1 MAARDTQ
8 DDAARVLVVDDD
20 AALAEMVQIV
30 LQREG
35 YLTYWCD
42 NGADAVDSCTGFR
55 PDLILLDLMLPGR
68 NGIEV
73 CRDIRRTSGVPIIML
88 TARSETADVVSGLES
103 GADDYVSKPFK
114 TKELVARIRARLR
127 QPNDLA
133 APDVITL
140 GGLVIDTA
148 AHRVTRGGGGA
159 EIMLTPWSSR
169 SSSPWLAD
177 PMSSSAETPCSRRC
191 GAISAAPPTPD
202 WSTSTSSDCAPRS
215 SWTRNTLASSSRC
228 EAPDTEPVGKNADRW
243 PGSLGRD
250 VSHTSPPHAACGG
263 RPCRCG

>member
-1 MAARDTQ
+1 VTARDTQ

-55 PDLILLDLMLPGR
+55 PDLLLLDLMLPGR

-148 AHRVTRGGGGA
+148 AHRVTRDGA
-159 EIMLTPWSSR
+159 EIMLTPLELEILVALAHRPNVVLSRDTLLEEVWGYQR
-169 SSSPWLAD
+169 SSAD
-177 PMSSSAETPCSRRC
+177 TRLVNVHVQRLRSKIELDPEHPRLIITVR
-191 GAISAAPPTPD
+191 GAGYRA
-202 WSTSTSSDCAPRS
+202 
-215 SWTRNTLASSSRC
+215 
-228 EAPDTEPVGKNADRW
+228 
-243 PGSLGRD
+243 
-250 VSHTSPPHAACGG
+250 GG
-263 RPCRCG
+263 EER

>member
-42 NGADAVDSCTGFR
+42 NGADALDSCTGFN

-148 AHRVTRGGGGA
+148 AHRVTRDGA
-159 EIMLTPWSSR
+159 EIMLTPLELEILVALAHRPNVVLSRDTLLEEVWGYQR
-169 SSSPWLAD
+169 SSAATRLVNVHVQRLRSKIELD
-177 PMSSSAETPCSRRC
+177 PEHPRLIITVR
-191 GAISAAPPTPD
+191 GAGYRA
-202 WSTSTSSDCAPRS
+202 
-215 SWTRNTLASSSRC
+215 
-228 EAPDTEPVGKNADRW
+228 
-243 PGSLGRD
+243 
-250 VSHTSPPHAACGG
+250 GG
-263 RPCRCG
+263 EER

>member
-1 MAARDTQ
+1 MTARDTQ

-35 YLTYWCD
+35 YVTYWCD

-148 AHRVTRGGGGA
+148 AHRVTRDGA
-159 EIMLTPWSSR
+159 EIMLTPLELEILVALAHRPNVVLSRDTLLEEVWGYQR
-169 SSSPWLAD
+169 SSAD
-177 PMSSSAETPCSRRC
+177 TRLVNVHVQRLRSKIELDPEHPRLIITVR
-191 GAISAAPPTPD
+191 GAGYRA
-202 WSTSTSSDCAPRS
+202 
-215 SWTRNTLASSSRC
+215 
-228 EAPDTEPVGKNADRW
+228 
-243 PGSLGRD
+243 
-250 VSHTSPPHAACGG
+250 GG
-263 RPCRCG
+263 EER

>member
-35 YLTYWCD
+35 YVTYWCD
-42 NGADAVDSCTGFR
+42 NGADALDSCAGFN

-114 TKELVARIRARLR
+114 TKELVARVRARLR

-133 APDVITL
+133 TPDVITL

-148 AHRVTRGGGGA
+148 AHRVTRDGA
-159 EIMLTPWSSR
+159 EIMLTPLEFDILVALARRPNVVLSR
-169 SSSPWLAD
+169 D
-177 PMSSSAETPCSRRC
+177 TPVSYTHLTL
-191 GAISAAPPTPD
+191 PTK
-202 WSTSTSSDCAPRS
+202 A
-215 SWTRNTLASSSRC
+215 
-228 EAPDTEPVGKNADRW
+228 
-243 PGSLGRD
+243 
-250 VSHTSPPHAACGG
+250 
-263 RPCRCG
+263 

>member
-114 TKELVARIRARLR
+114 TKELVARVRARLR

-133 APDVITL
+133 TPDVITL

-148 AHRVTRGGGGA
+148 AHRVTRDGA
-159 EIMLTPWSSR
+159 EIMLTPLELEILVALAHRPNVVLSRDTLLEEVWGYQR
-169 SSSPWLAD
+169 SSAD
-177 PMSSSAETPCSRRC
+177 TRLVNVHVQRLRSKIELDPEHPRLIITVR
-191 GAISAAPPTPD
+191 GAGYRA
-202 WSTSTSSDCAPRS
+202 
-215 SWTRNTLASSSRC
+215 
-228 EAPDTEPVGKNADRW
+228 
-243 PGSLGRD
+243 
-250 VSHTSPPHAACGG
+250 GG
-263 RPCRCG
+263 EER

>member
-35 YLTYWCD
+35 YVTYWCD
-42 NGADAVDSCTGFR
+42 NGADALDSCTGFN

-148 AHRVTRGGGGA
+148 AHRVTRDGA
-159 EIMLTPWSSR
+159 EIMLTPLELEILVALAHRPNVVLSRDTLLEEVWGYQR
-169 SSSPWLAD
+169 SSTDTRLVNVHVQRLRSKIELD
-177 PMSSSAETPCSRRC
+177 PEHPRLIITVR
-191 GAISAAPPTPD
+191 GAGYRA
-202 WSTSTSSDCAPRS
+202 
-215 SWTRNTLASSSRC
+215 
-228 EAPDTEPVGKNADRW
+228 
-243 PGSLGRD
+243 
-250 VSHTSPPHAACGG
+250 GG
-263 RPCRCG
+263 EER

>member
-1 MAARDTQ
+1 MGQEVDEVAARDTQ

-35 YLTYWCD
+35 YVTYWCD
-42 NGADAVDSCTGFR
+42 NGADALDSCTGFN

-73 CRDIRRTSGVPIIML
+73 CRDIRRTSGVPIIIL

-114 TKELVARIRARLR
+114 TKELVARVRARLR

-133 APDVITL
+133 TPDVIAL

-148 AHRVTRGGGGA
+148 AHRVTRDGA
-159 EIMLTPWSSR
+159 EIMLTPLEFDILVALARRPNVVLSRDTLLEEVWGYQR
-169 SSSPWLAD
+169 SSAD
-177 PMSSSAETPCSRRC
+177 TRLVNVHVQRLRSKIELDPEHPRLIITVR
-191 GAISAAPPTPD
+191 GAGYRA
-202 WSTSTSSDCAPRS
+202 
-215 SWTRNTLASSSRC
+215 
-228 EAPDTEPVGKNADRW
+228 
-243 PGSLGRD
+243 
-250 VSHTSPPHAACGG
+250 GG
-263 RPCRCG
+263 EER

>member
-8 DDAARVLVVDDD
+8 DDAARVLVVNDD

-148 AHRVTRGGGGA
+148 AHRVTRDGA
-159 EIMLTPWSSR
+159 EIMLTPLELEILVALAHRPNVVLSRDTLLEEVWGYQR
-169 SSSPWLAD
+169 SSAD
-177 PMSSSAETPCSRRC
+177 TRLVNVHVQRLRSKIELDPEHPRLIITVR
-191 GAISAAPPTPD
+191 GAGYRA
-202 WSTSTSSDCAPRS
+202 
-215 SWTRNTLASSSRC
+215 
-228 EAPDTEPVGKNADRW
+228 
-243 PGSLGRD
+243 
-250 VSHTSPPHAACGG
+250 GG
-263 RPCRCG
+263 EER

>member
-35 YLTYWCD
+35 YVTYWCD
-42 NGADAVDSCTGFR
+42 NGADALDSCTGFN

-114 TKELVARIRARLR
+114 TKELVARVRARLR

-133 APDVITL
+133 TPDVITL

-148 AHRVTRGGGGA
+148 AHRVTRDGA
-159 EIMLTPWSSR
+159 EIMLTPLEFDIFVALARRPNVVLSRDTLLEEVWGYQR
-169 SSSPWLAD
+169 SSAD
-177 PMSSSAETPCSRRC
+177 TRLVNVHVQRLRSKIELDPEHPRLIVTVR
-191 GAISAAPPTPD
+191 GAGYRA
-202 WSTSTSSDCAPRS
+202 
-215 SWTRNTLASSSRC
+215 
-228 EAPDTEPVGKNADRW
+228 
-243 PGSLGRD
+243 
-250 VSHTSPPHAACGG
+250 GG
-263 RPCRCG
+263 EER

>member
-1 MAARDTQ
+1 
-8 DDAARVLVVDDD
+8 
-20 AALAEMVQIV
+20 
-30 LQREG
+30 
-35 YLTYWCD
+35 
-42 NGADAVDSCTGFR
+42 
-55 PDLILLDLMLPGR
+55 MLPGR

-148 AHRVTRGGGGA
+148 AHRVTRDGA
-159 EIMLTPWSSR
+159 EIMLTPLELEILVALAHRPNVVLSRDTLLEEVWGYQR
-169 SSSPWLAD
+169 SSAD
-177 PMSSSAETPCSRRC
+177 TRLVNVHVQRLRSKIELDPEHPRLIITVR
-191 GAISAAPPTPD
+191 GAGYRA
-202 WSTSTSSDCAPRS
+202 
-215 SWTRNTLASSSRC
+215 
-228 EAPDTEPVGKNADRW
+228 
-243 PGSLGRD
+243 
-250 VSHTSPPHAACGG
+250 GG
-263 RPCRCG
+263 EER

>member
-1 MAARDTQ
+1 MTGRDTQ

-35 YLTYWCD
+35 YVTYWCD
-42 NGADAVDSCTGFR
+42 NGADALDSCTGFN

-114 TKELVARIRARLR
+114 TKELVARVRARLR

-133 APDVITL
+133 TPDVIAL

-148 AHRVTRGGGGA
+148 AHRVTRDGA
-159 EIMLTPWSSR
+159 EIMLTP
-169 SSSPWLAD
+169 
-177 PMSSSAETPCSRRC
+177 
-191 GAISAAPPTPD
+191 
-202 WSTSTSSDCAPRS
+202 
-215 SWTRNTLASSSRC
+215 
-228 EAPDTEPVGKNADRW
+228 
-243 PGSLGRD
+243 
-250 VSHTSPPHAACGG
+250 
-263 RPCRCG
+263 

>member
-148 AHRVTRGGGGA
+148 AHRVTRDGA
-159 EIMLTPWSSR
+159 EIMLTPLELEILVALARRPNVVLSRDTLLEEVWGYQR
-169 SSSPWLAD
+169 SSTDTRLVNVHVQRLRSKIELD
-177 PMSSSAETPCSRRC
+177 PEHPRLIITVR
-191 GAISAAPPTPD
+191 GAGYRA
-202 WSTSTSSDCAPRS
+202 
-215 SWTRNTLASSSRC
+215 
-228 EAPDTEPVGKNADRW
+228 
-243 PGSLGRD
+243 
-250 VSHTSPPHAACGG
+250 GG
-263 RPCRCG
+263 EER

>member
-114 TKELVARIRARLR
+114 TKELVARVRARLR
-127 QPNDLA
+127 QPNDLDT
-133 APDVITL
+133 PDVIAP

-148 AHRVTRGGGGA
+148 AHRVTRDGA
-159 EIMLTPWSSR
+159 EIMLTPLEFDILVALARRPNVVLSRDTLLEEVWGYQR
-169 SSSPWLAD
+169 SSTDTRLVNVHVQRLRSKIELD
-177 PMSSSAETPCSRRC
+177 PEHPRLIITVR
-191 GAISAAPPTPD
+191 GAGYRA
-202 WSTSTSSDCAPRS
+202 
-215 SWTRNTLASSSRC
+215 
-228 EAPDTEPVGKNADRW
+228 
-243 PGSLGRD
+243 
-250 VSHTSPPHAACGG
+250 GG
-263 RPCRCG
+263 EER

>member
-133 APDVITL
+133 APDVITM

-148 AHRVTRGGGGA
+148 AHRVTRDGA
-159 EIMLTPWSSR
+159 EIMLTPLELEILVALAHRPNVVLSRDTLLEEVWGYQR
-169 SSSPWLAD
+169 SSAD
-177 PMSSSAETPCSRRC
+177 TRLVNVHVQRLRSKIELDPEHPRLIITVR
-191 GAISAAPPTPD
+191 GAGYRA
-202 WSTSTSSDCAPRS
+202 
-215 SWTRNTLASSSRC
+215 
-228 EAPDTEPVGKNADRW
+228 
-243 PGSLGRD
+243 
-250 VSHTSPPHAACGG
+250 GG
-263 RPCRCG
+263 EER

>member
-1 MAARDTQ
+1 MTGRDTQ

-35 YLTYWCD
+35 YVTYWCD
-42 NGADAVDSCTGFR
+42 NGADALDSCTGFN

-114 TKELVARIRARLR
+114 TKELVARVRARLR

-133 APDVITL
+133 TPGVIAL
-140 GGLVIDTA
+140 GGLVIDIA
-148 AHRVTRGGGGA
+148 AHRVTRDGA
-159 EIMLTPWSSR
+159 EIMLTPLEFDILVALARRPNVVLSRDTLLEEVWGYQR
-169 SSSPWLAD
+169 SSAD
-177 PMSSSAETPCSRRC
+177 TRLVNVHVQRLRSKIELDPEHPRLIITVR
-191 GAISAAPPTPD
+191 GAGYRA
-202 WSTSTSSDCAPRS
+202 
-215 SWTRNTLASSSRC
+215 
-228 EAPDTEPVGKNADRW
+228 
-243 PGSLGRD
+243 
-250 VSHTSPPHAACGG
+250 GG
-263 RPCRCG
+263 EER

>member
-35 YLTYWCD
+35 YFTYWCD

-148 AHRVTRGGGGA
+148 AHRVTRDGA
-159 EIMLTPWSSR
+159 EIMLTPLELEILVALAHRPNVVLSRDTLLEEVWGYQR
-169 SSSPWLAD
+169 SSAD
-177 PMSSSAETPCSRRC
+177 TRLVNVHVQRLRSKIELDPEHPRLIITVR
-191 GAISAAPPTPD
+191 GAGYRA
-202 WSTSTSSDCAPRS
+202 
-215 SWTRNTLASSSRC
+215 
-228 EAPDTEPVGKNADRW
+228 
-243 PGSLGRD
+243 
-250 VSHTSPPHAACGG
+250 GG
-263 RPCRCG
+263 EER

>member
-148 AHRVTRGGGGA
+148 AHRVTRDGA
-159 EIMLTPWSSR
+159 EIMLTPLEFDILVALARRPNVVLSRDTLLEEVWGYQR
-169 SSSPWLAD
+169 SSAD
-177 PMSSSAETPCSRRC
+177 TRLVNVHVQRLRSKIELDPEHPRLIITVR
-191 GAISAAPPTPD
+191 GAGYRA
-202 WSTSTSSDCAPRS
+202 
-215 SWTRNTLASSSRC
+215 
-228 EAPDTEPVGKNADRW
+228 
-243 PGSLGRD
+243 
-250 VSHTSPPHAACGG
+250 GG
-263 RPCRCG
+263 EER

>member
-148 AHRVTRGGGGA
+148 AHRVTRGGSGDHA
-159 EIMLTPWSSR
+159 HPLEFEILVALARRPNVVLSRDTLLEEVWGYQR
-169 SSSPWLAD
+169 SSTDTRLVNVHVQRLRSKIELD
-177 PMSSSAETPCSRRC
+177 PEHPRLIITVR
-191 GAISAAPPTPD
+191 GAGYRA
-202 WSTSTSSDCAPRS
+202 
-215 SWTRNTLASSSRC
+215 
-228 EAPDTEPVGKNADRW
+228 
-243 PGSLGRD
+243 
-250 VSHTSPPHAACGG
+250 GG
-263 RPCRCG
+263 EER

>member
-133 APDVITL
+133 APDVITM

-148 AHRVTRGGGGA
+148 AHRVTRDGA
-159 EIMLTPWSSR
+159 EIMLTPLEFDILVALARRPNVVLSRDTLLEEVWGYQR
-169 SSSPWLAD
+169 SSAD
-177 PMSSSAETPCSRRC
+177 TRLVNVHVQRLRSKIELDPEHPRLIITVR
-191 GAISAAPPTPD
+191 GAGYRA
-202 WSTSTSSDCAPRS
+202 
-215 SWTRNTLASSSRC
+215 
-228 EAPDTEPVGKNADRW
+228 
-243 PGSLGRD
+243 
-250 VSHTSPPHAACGG
+250 GG
-263 RPCRCG
+263 EER

>member
-35 YLTYWCD
+35 YVTYWCD

-55 PDLILLDLMLPGR
+55 PDLILLDLMLPGC

-148 AHRVTRGGGGA
+148 AHRVTRDGA
-159 EIMLTPWSSR
+159 EIMLTPLEFDILVALARRPNVVLSRDTLLEEVWGYQR
-169 SSSPWLAD
+169 SSAD
-177 PMSSSAETPCSRRC
+177 TRLVNVHVQRLRSKIELDPEHPRLIITVR
-191 GAISAAPPTPD
+191 GAGYRA
-202 WSTSTSSDCAPRS
+202 
-215 SWTRNTLASSSRC
+215 
-228 EAPDTEPVGKNADRW
+228 
-243 PGSLGRD
+243 
-250 VSHTSPPHAACGG
+250 GG
-263 RPCRCG
+263 EER

>member
-1 MAARDTQ
+1 VAARDTQ

-148 AHRVTRGGGGA
+148 AHRVTRDGA
-159 EIMLTPWSSR
+159 EIMLTPLELEILVALAHRPNVVLSRDTLLEEVWGYQR
-169 SSSPWLAD
+169 SSAD
-177 PMSSSAETPCSRRC
+177 TRLVNVHVQRLRSKIELDPEHPRLIITVR
-191 GAISAAPPTPD
+191 GAGYRA
-202 WSTSTSSDCAPRS
+202 
-215 SWTRNTLASSSRC
+215 
-228 EAPDTEPVGKNADRW
+228 
-243 PGSLGRD
+243 
-250 VSHTSPPHAACGG
+250 GG
-263 RPCRCG
+263 EER

>member
-35 YLTYWCD
+35 YVTYWCD
-42 NGADAVDSCTGFR
+42 NGADALDSCTGFN

-114 TKELVARIRARLR
+114 TKELVARVRARLR

-133 APDVITL
+133 TPDVITL

-148 AHRVTRGGGGA
+148 AHRVTRDGA
-159 EIMLTPWSSR
+159 EIMLTPLEFDILVALARRPNVVLSRDTLLEEVWGYQR
-169 SSSPWLAD
+169 SSAD
-177 PMSSSAETPCSRRC
+177 TRLVNVHVQRLRSKIELDPEHPRLIVTVR
-191 GAISAAPPTPD
+191 GAGYRA
-202 WSTSTSSDCAPRS
+202 
-215 SWTRNTLASSSRC
+215 
-228 EAPDTEPVGKNADRW
+228 
-243 PGSLGRD
+243 
-250 VSHTSPPHAACGG
+250 GG
-263 RPCRCG
+263 EER

>member
-35 YLTYWCD
+35 YVTYWCD
-42 NGADAVDSCTGFR
+42 NGADALDSCAGFN

-114 TKELVARIRARLR
+114 TKELVARVRARLR

-133 APDVITL
+133 TPDVITL

-148 AHRVTRGGGGA
+148 AHRVTRDGA
-159 EIMLTPWSSR
+159 EIMLTPLEFDSLVALARRPNVVLSRDTLLEEVWGYQR
-169 SSSPWLAD
+169 SSAD
-177 PMSSSAETPCSRRC
+177 TRLVNVHVQRLRSKIELDPEHPRLIVTVR
-191 GAISAAPPTPD
+191 GAGYRA
-202 WSTSTSSDCAPRS
+202 
-215 SWTRNTLASSSRC
+215 
-228 EAPDTEPVGKNADRW
+228 
-243 PGSLGRD
+243 
-250 VSHTSPPHAACGG
+250 GG
-263 RPCRCG
+263 EER

>member
-1 MAARDTQ
+1 MTGRDTQ

-35 YLTYWCD
+35 YVTYWCD
-42 NGADAVDSCTGFR
+42 NGADALDSCAGFN

-114 TKELVARIRARLR
+114 TKELVARVRARLR

-133 APDVITL
+133 TPDVITL

-148 AHRVTRGGGGA
+148 AHRVTRDGA
-159 EIMLTPWSSR
+159 EIMLTPLEFDILVALARRPNVVLSRDTLLEEVWGYQR
-169 SSSPWLAD
+169 SSAD
-177 PMSSSAETPCSRRC
+177 TRLVNVHVQRLRSKIELDPEHPRLIVTVR
-191 GAISAAPPTPD
+191 GAGYRA
-202 WSTSTSSDCAPRS
+202 
-215 SWTRNTLASSSRC
+215 
-228 EAPDTEPVGKNADRW
+228 
-243 PGSLGRD
+243 
-250 VSHTSPPHAACGG
+250 GG
-263 RPCRCG
+263 EER

>member
-35 YLTYWCD
+35 YVTYWCD
-42 NGADAVDSCTGFR
+42 NGADALDSCAGFN

-148 AHRVTRGGGGA
+148 AHRVTRDGA
-159 EIMLTPWSSR
+159 EIMLTPLEFDILVALARRPNVVLSRDTLLEEVWGYQR
-169 SSSPWLAD
+169 SSTDTRLVNVHVQRLRSKIELD
-177 PMSSSAETPCSRRC
+177 PEHPRLIITVR
-191 GAISAAPPTPD
+191 GAGYRA
-202 WSTSTSSDCAPRS
+202 
-215 SWTRNTLASSSRC
+215 
-228 EAPDTEPVGKNADRW
+228 
-243 PGSLGRD
+243 
-250 VSHTSPPHAACGG
+250 GG
-263 RPCRCG
+263 EER

>member
-35 YLTYWCD
+35 YVTYWCD
-42 NGADAVDSCTGFR
+42 NGADALDSCTGFN

-148 AHRVTRGGGGA
+148 AHRVTRDGA
-159 EIMLTPWSSR
+159 EIMLTPLELEILVALAHRPNVVLSRDTLLEEVWGYQR
-169 SSSPWLAD
+169 SSAD
-177 PMSSSAETPCSRRC
+177 TRLVNVHVQRLRSKIELDPEHPRLIITVR
-191 GAISAAPPTPD
+191 GAGYRA
-202 WSTSTSSDCAPRS
+202 
-215 SWTRNTLASSSRC
+215 
-228 EAPDTEPVGKNADRW
+228 
-243 PGSLGRD
+243 
-250 VSHTSPPHAACGG
+250 GG
-263 RPCRCG
+263 EER

>member
-8 DDAARVLVVDDD
+8 NDAARVLVVDDD

-133 APDVITL
+133 APDVTTL

-148 AHRVTRGGGGA
+148 AHRVTRDGA
-159 EIMLTPWSSR
+159 EIMLTPLELEILVALAHRPNVVLSRDTLLEEVWGYQR
-169 SSSPWLAD
+169 SSAD
-177 PMSSSAETPCSRRC
+177 TRLVNVHVQRLRSKIELDPEHPRLIITVR
-191 GAISAAPPTPD
+191 GAGYRA
-202 WSTSTSSDCAPRS
+202 
-215 SWTRNTLASSSRC
+215 
-228 EAPDTEPVGKNADRW
+228 
-243 PGSLGRD
+243 
-250 VSHTSPPHAACGG
+250 GG
-263 RPCRCG
+263 EER

>member
-114 TKELVARIRARLR
+114 TKELVARVRARLR

-133 APDVITL
+133 TPDVITL

-148 AHRVTRGGGGA
+148 AHRVTRDGA
-159 EIMLTPWSSR
+159 EIMLTPLELEILVALAHRPNVVLSRDTLLEEVWGYQR
-169 SSSPWLAD
+169 SSTDTRLVNVHVQRLRSKIELD
-177 PMSSSAETPCSRRC
+177 PEHPRLIITVR
-191 GAISAAPPTPD
+191 GAGYRA
-202 WSTSTSSDCAPRS
+202 
-215 SWTRNTLASSSRC
+215 
-228 EAPDTEPVGKNADRW
+228 
-243 PGSLGRD
+243 
-250 VSHTSPPHAACGG
+250 GG
-263 RPCRCG
+263 EER

>member
-1 MAARDTQ
+1 
-8 DDAARVLVVDDD
+8 
-20 AALAEMVQIV
+20 MVQIV

-148 AHRVTRGGGGA
+148 AH
-159 EIMLTPWSSR
+159 
-169 SSSPWLAD
+169 
-177 PMSSSAETPCSRRC
+177 
-191 GAISAAPPTPD
+191 
-202 WSTSTSSDCAPRS
+202 
-215 SWTRNTLASSSRC
+215 
-228 EAPDTEPVGKNADRW
+228 
-243 PGSLGRD
+243 
-250 VSHTSPPHAACGG
+250 
-263 RPCRCG
+263 

>member
-35 YLTYWCD
+35 YVTYWCD
-42 NGADAVDSCTGFR
+42 NGADALDSCAGFN

-114 TKELVARIRARLR
+114 TKELVARVRARLR

-133 APDVITL
+133 TPDVITL

-148 AHRVTRGGGGA
+148 AHRVTRDGA
-159 EIMLTPWSSR
+159 EIMLTPLEFDILVALARRPNVVLSRDTLLEEVWGYQR
-169 SSSPWLAD
+169 SSAD
-177 PMSSSAETPCSRRC
+177 TRLVNVHVQRLRSKIELDPEHPRLIITVR
-191 GAISAAPPTPD
+191 GAGYRA
-202 WSTSTSSDCAPRS
+202 
-215 SWTRNTLASSSRC
+215 
-228 EAPDTEPVGKNADRW
+228 
-243 PGSLGRD
+243 
-250 VSHTSPPHAACGG
+250 GG
-263 RPCRCG
+263 EER

>member
-133 APDVITL
+133 APDVTTL

-148 AHRVTRGGGGA
+148 AHRVTRDGA
-159 EIMLTPWSSR
+159 EIMLTPLELEILVALAHRPNVVLSRDTLLEEVWGYQR
-169 SSSPWLAD
+169 SSAD
-177 PMSSSAETPCSRRC
+177 TRLVNVHVQRLRSKIELDPEHPRLIITVR
-191 GAISAAPPTPD
+191 GAGYRA
-202 WSTSTSSDCAPRS
+202 
-215 SWTRNTLASSSRC
+215 
-228 EAPDTEPVGKNADRW
+228 
-243 PGSLGRD
+243 
-250 VSHTSPPHAACGG
+250 GG
-263 RPCRCG
+263 EER

>member
-148 AHRVTRGGGGA
+148 AHRVTRDGA
-159 EIMLTPWSSR
+159 EIMLTPLELEILVALAHRPNVVLSRDTLLEEVWGYQR
-169 SSSPWLAD
+169 SSTDTRLVNVHVQRLRSKIELD
-177 PMSSSAETPCSRRC
+177 PEHPRLIITVR
-191 GAISAAPPTPD
+191 GAGYRA
-202 WSTSTSSDCAPRS
+202 
-215 SWTRNTLASSSRC
+215 
-228 EAPDTEPVGKNADRW
+228 
-243 PGSLGRD
+243 
-250 VSHTSPPHAACGG
+250 GG
-263 RPCRCG
+263 EER

>member
-148 AHRVTRGGGGA
+148 AHRVTRDGA
-159 EIMLTPWSSR
+159 EIMLTPLEFDILVALARRPNVVLSRDTLLEEVWGYQR
-169 SSSPWLAD
+169 SSTDTRLVNVHVQRLRSKIELD
-177 PMSSSAETPCSRRC
+177 PEHPRLIITVR
-191 GAISAAPPTPD
+191 GAGYRA
-202 WSTSTSSDCAPRS
+202 
-215 SWTRNTLASSSRC
+215 
-228 EAPDTEPVGKNADRW
+228 
-243 PGSLGRD
+243 
-250 VSHTSPPHAACGG
+250 GG
-263 RPCRCG
+263 EER

>member
-148 AHRVTRGGGGA
+148 AHRVTRDGA
-159 EIMLTPWSSR
+159 EIMLTPLELEILVALAHRPNVVLSRDTLLEEVWGYQR
-169 SSSPWLAD
+169 SSAD
-177 PMSSSAETPCSRRC
+177 TRLVNVHVQRLRSKIELDPEHPRLIITVR
-191 GAISAAPPTPD
+191 GAGYRA
-202 WSTSTSSDCAPRS
+202 
-215 SWTRNTLASSSRC
+215 
-228 EAPDTEPVGKNADRW
+228 
-243 PGSLGRD
+243 
-250 VSHTSPPHAACGG
+250 GG
-263 RPCRCG
+263 EER

>member
-148 AHRVTRGGGGA
+148 AHRVTRDGA
-159 EIMLTPWSSR
+159 EIMLTPLELEILVALAHRPNVVLSRDTLLEEVWGYQR
-169 SSSPWLAD
+169 SSAD
-177 PMSSSAETPCSRRC
+177 TRLVNVHVQRLRSKIELDPEHPRLIVTVR
-191 GAISAAPPTPD
+191 GAGYRA
-202 WSTSTSSDCAPRS
+202 
-215 SWTRNTLASSSRC
+215 
-228 EAPDTEPVGKNADRW
+228 
-243 PGSLGRD
+243 
-250 VSHTSPPHAACGG
+250 GG
-263 RPCRCG
+263 EER

>member
-1 MAARDTQ
+1 VGQEVDEVAARDTQ

-35 YLTYWCD
+35 YVTYWCD
-42 NGADAVDSCTGFR
+42 NGADALDSCAGFN

-114 TKELVARIRARLR
+114 TKELVARVRARLR

-133 APDVITL
+133 TPDVITL

-148 AHRVTRGGGGA
+148 AHRVTRDGA
-159 EIMLTPWSSR
+159 EIMLTPLEFDILVALARRPNVVLSRDTLLEEVWGYQR
-169 SSSPWLAD
+169 SSAD
-177 PMSSSAETPCSRRC
+177 TRLVNVHVQRLRSKIELDPEHPRLIVTVR
-191 GAISAAPPTPD
+191 GAGYRA
-202 WSTSTSSDCAPRS
+202 
-215 SWTRNTLASSSRC
+215 
-228 EAPDTEPVGKNADRW
+228 
-243 PGSLGRD
+243 
-250 VSHTSPPHAACGG
+250 GG
-263 RPCRCG
+263 EER